1 MAFGEMR
8 AFRNI
13 MVTLK
18 RGFALAIGTGKGHLR
33 STLSGPPKPH
43 GSPLLPQWLLSL
55 AQSSGDSVPKEE
67 PGTLR

>member
-1 MAFGEMR
+1 MR

-18 RGFALAIGTGKGHLR
+18 SGFALAIGTGKRHLR
-33 STLSGPPKPH
+33 STLSAPPKQR

-55 AQSSGDSVPKEE
+55 AQSSGDSVAKGRAWNSEVD
-67 PGTLR
+67 LN